1 MPRTLS
7 RDALVVDRTE
17 YARQRRAER
26 ERIIALRSLRRV
38 SLGDRL
44 VLEFENFETLQY
56 QVQEMVYAEAITAES
71 EISDEI
77 VAYSRMLPTSHEL
90 SATLFVELPD
100 MQNIR
105 DDLSA
110 VKSAPH
116 NILLRVGDDL
126 VASRELTDPDETP
139 PS

>member
-1 MPRTLS
+1 
-7 RDALVVDRTE
+7 
-17 YARQRRAER
+17 
-26 ERIIALRSLRRV
+26 
-38 SLGDRL
+38 
-44 VLEFENFETLQY
+44 
-56 QVQEMVYAEAITAES
+56 
-71 EISDEI
+71 
-77 VAYSRMLPTSHEL
+77 MLPTSHEL

-126 VASRELTDPDETP
+126 VASRELIDPDETP
-139 PS
+139 PSEETHSVHFLRFALTDEQRDTFRNPDVAVTVRVDHPHYADEVEIDGDTRKSLIADLALNG